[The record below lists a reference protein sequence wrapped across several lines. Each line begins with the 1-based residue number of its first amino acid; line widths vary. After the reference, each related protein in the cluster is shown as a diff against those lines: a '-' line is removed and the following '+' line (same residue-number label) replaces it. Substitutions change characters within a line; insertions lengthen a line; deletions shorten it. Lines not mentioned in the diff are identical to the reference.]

1 MYTRGRATRTAA
13 LALSNC
19 VSPVV
24 AHNRSH
30 VARMWSLLWMGWAA
44 LALLRLIILVLWA
57 DRKKN
62 PTNWVPWR
70 SVAHTCSVLLT
81 CVTLTSL
88 NVSNAWAIFLYLT
101 TIFTEIPI
109 PRAIFMLAMLVT
121 TLGTSIHAVI
131 LVGLAALV
139 ETTMALVWIFLKMNG
154 VR

>member
-1 MYTRGRATRTAA
+1 MYTHARATRTAA
-13 LALSNC
+13 PALSSC
-19 VSPVV
+19 VSRVV
-24 AHNRSH
+24 PHTRPH
-30 VARMWSLLWMGWAA
+30 IARMWSLLWMGWAA
-44 LALLRLIILVLWA
+44 LALLRLIIIVVWV

-88 NVSNAWAIFLYLT
+88 DVSNAWAIFLYLA

-109 PRAIFMLAMLVT
+109 PRAIFMMAMLVT
-121 TLGTSIHAVI
+121 TLGTGIHAVI